1 MSHVPCDL
9 GRDLGLGCLL
19 FLQSLTRPVEY
30 RLKGAWI
37 LYRELG

>member
-1 MSHVPCDL
+1 VVRFWGNES
-9 GRDLGLGCLL
+9 LGCLL
-19 FLQSLTRPVEY
+19 FLQSLSRPVEY